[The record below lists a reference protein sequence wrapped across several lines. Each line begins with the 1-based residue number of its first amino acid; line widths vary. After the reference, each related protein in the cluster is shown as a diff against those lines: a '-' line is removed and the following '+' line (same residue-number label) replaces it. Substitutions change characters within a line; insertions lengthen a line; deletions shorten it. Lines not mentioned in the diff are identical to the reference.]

1 MIDHDMRHLICM
13 TLSFG
18 HKNLKSLQMKTVNF
32 NEEELELLIALYEDE
47 LKEVGSYTEKVQRT
61 LAKLKKQSE
70 AVGSTTPVTGRKRGR
85 PPKIQSAD
93 VTPVVKRKRG
103 RPPKIQSAEP
113 QLNTLPKKRGRKPR
127 AVPEVLRPISPVKR
141 GRKPKI
147 QQNYSPLVTM
157 IEDMTAPRKRPP
169 RQNKFADV
177 KIKEEKKPVVELPVT
192 EEVNPLGVKGE

>member
-1 MIDHDMRHLICM
+1 MA
-13 TLSFG
+13 LSFG

-47 LKEVGSYTEKVQRT
+47 LREVGSYTEKVQHT
-61 LAKLKKQSE
+61 LAKLKRQVE
-70 AVGSTTPVTGRKRGR
+70 TVEGTTPGTGKKRGR
-85 PPKIQSAD
+85 PRKIQSGE

-103 RPPKIQSAEP
+103 RPPKIHPAEP
-113 QLNTLPKKRGRKPR
+113 LLNTQPKKRGRKPR

-147 QQNYSPLVTM
+147 QLNYSPLVTM
-157 IEDMTAPRKRPP
+157 IEDMTAPRKKRPP

-177 KIKEEKKPVVELPVT
+177 KIKEEKLPDIDLSIT
-192 EEVNPLGVKGE
+192 NEVNPLGI